1 LVKSDEESSSSD
13 AYAKMARYYDL
24 FSSKYVDYRS
34 LTTYLERIFAKH
46 KKLRKSDSILDVAC
60 GTGNYTFMFAKD
72 GYKVTG
78 IDLSKQMIQT
88 ARRKAHS
95 QTNPRF
101 LEMDMRQIAL
111 EGKYD
116 VVTVLYGGF
125 GYLRVGDD
133 VEKFL
138 AGVSKCLNHDGL
150 LVFEFWQDSAVW
162 SADAR
167 PSGSTTWEKLED
179 HGKSIIRLVW
189 SKYDSQTNDLTFKW
203 DLYVLDI
210 GAKNLLDTFSETHV
224 IRVYTIS
231 HIRELLERGGFQAIA
246 FYDVDVNGPK
256 KDDPE
261 AASPSTFRVLAVAKL
276 KRANG

>member
-1 LVKSDEESSSSD
+1 
-13 AYAKMARYYDL
+13 MARYYDL

-116 VVTVLYGGF
+116 
-125 GYLRVGDD
+125 
-133 VEKFL
+133 
-138 AGVSKCLNHDGL
+138 
-150 LVFEFWQDSAVW
+150 
-162 SADAR
+162 
-167 PSGSTTWEKLED
+167 
-179 HGKSIIRLVW
+179 
-189 SKYDSQTNDLTFKW
+189 
-203 DLYVLDI
+203 
-210 GAKNLLDTFSETHV
+210 
-224 IRVYTIS
+224 
-231 HIRELLERGGFQAIA
+231 
-246 FYDVDVNGPK
+246 
-256 KDDPE
+256 
-261 AASPSTFRVLAVAKL
+261 
-276 KRANG
+276 